1 MGEFEKLIEAA
12 KRGAVEDVRAIVH
25 DHAVAVISL
34 SEAIMLS
41 PFVLE
46 DSLVQVSGDTNV
58 EGVAAAGH
66 DVSGVAALVHGGH
79 ATATG
84 YLCAVMKRQPQILR
98 LRRSKSRPASLS
110 DDKSVG
116 NEVRSSR
123 STCGASLSDDK
134 L

>member
-58 EGVAAAGH
+58 VGVH
-66 DVSGVAALVHGGH
+66 DVSGVTALVCGGH
-79 ATATG
+79 ATARG

-98 LRRSKSRPASLS
+98 LRRSKSRPAPLRMTNLWVM
-110 DDKSVG
+110 K
-116 NEVRSSR
+116 
-123 STCGASLSDDK
+123 
-134 L
+134 